1 MSAFCENP
9 VTLQHLSKEKMA
21 ELSRR
26 HSSISDRLND
36 ISKQI
41 ENNQNKP
48 YALDYYV
55 PDVVKYGQE
64 GMMGNKE
71 RFRKQIMMRNIGGR
85 DVKFRVKNIVIRL
98 ILEKRSRT
106 KVFRLRNLIER

>member
-1 MSAFCENP
+1 
-9 VTLQHLSKEKMA
+9 MA

-64 GMMGNKE
+64 GMMGNK
-71 RFRKQIMMRNIGGR
+71 
-85 DVKFRVKNIVIRL
+85 
-98 ILEKRSRT
+98 
-106 KVFRLRNLIER
+106 